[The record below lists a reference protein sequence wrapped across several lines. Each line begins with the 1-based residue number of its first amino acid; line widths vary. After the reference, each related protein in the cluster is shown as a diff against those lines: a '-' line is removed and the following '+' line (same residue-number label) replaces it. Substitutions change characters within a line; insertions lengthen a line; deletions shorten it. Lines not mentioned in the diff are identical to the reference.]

1 LTLAVLISILLQHKS
16 SLNLILATI
25 DEFFRKTLNLVNELN
40 KGDVTD
46 EQQLLVIKTW
56 MFIVWLAHCPNK
68 TVDEFLSN
76 LLQYCGEARLA
87 KGIAETF
94 HWTVLPNANTSC
106 YQGHK
111 RSLDNDNHNQ
121 DFSRIDKKKSKKD
134 RQDRN
139 NFSSSSSSSSSRP
152 QQSVDNDSRCNVC
165 NQL

>member
-1 LTLAVLISILLQHKS
+1 
-16 SLNLILATI
+16 LILATI
-25 DEFFRKTLNLVNELN
+25 DEFFRKTLNLVNELY

-46 EQQLLVIKTW
+46 EQQLLVIKIW
-56 MFIVWLAHCPNK
+56 MDLWPKKVKKTFIVWLAHCRNK

-76 LLQYCGEARLA
+76 LSQYCGEARLA